1 VASLVGGVVVAVLAP
16 RAIRS
21 AAVRRARPSAT
32 LAVAAGDTQVVFGPR
47 VFATPNGNA
56 TTYVE
61 RFAVAV
67 QPARRYT
74 LRLVNGAADGTKKA
88 TGGTLI
94 LNGRVLFG
102 GPDFASGATLNRI
115 VEVLTEDTIQVTVQ
129 GQGTPGAFVTVTIF
143 GDPDPTFTVFAERFT
158 RSAGP
163 TVTDTRTFVRPAGA
177 AAPYYLHLVNGN
189 ANGTSRMTTGSLV
202 LNGVLVATG
211 GDINQGVGGVVIP
224 VTLQAQNSFQL
235 GARANPSGFLD
246 VRFTATDTTRP
257 TMTLNGTNPRRR
269 ARAERVQSI

>member
-1 VASLVGGVVVAVLAP
+1 M
-16 RAIRS
+16 
-21 AAVRRARPSAT
+21 
-32 LAVAAGDTQVVFGPR
+32 
-47 VFATPNGNA
+47 
-56 TTYVE
+56 
-61 RFAVAV
+61 
-67 QPARRYT
+67 
-74 LRLVNGAADGTKKA
+74 
-88 TGGTLI
+88 
-94 LNGRVLFG
+94 
-102 GPDFASGATLNRI
+102 
-115 VEVLTEDTIQVTVQ
+115 
-129 GQGTPGAFVTVTIF
+129 TIF